1 MLMVC
6 ILLATFAAGSI
17 RAQVVRVGIYEAP
30 PIVFT
35 AMDGTFE
42 GLVPEVLE
50 AIARDEGWV
59 LEYVHGTKTEC
70 VQRLHEGEIDLAV
83 DFAESAN
90 NNDTIASSSFFI
102 VWDVAYTREGFSIQS
117 YHDMADR
124 RIAIAGS
131 ENSDSEI
138 LQILDRLGIPYE
150 TVWVENDNDVLMLLS
165 DRQVDVGIV
174 DQLFGTLYFDDY
186 NVEASPIIFNPR
198 AICLTAHRGAQNAE
212 ALIDAINASIE
223 SRKDDPDSTY
233 NRALSYYLG
242 GGRGTWHPDRADNP
256 PQLVLSPQEEA
267 WIKAHPVIRI
277 GIDPGFAPYE
287 MLSADGTYEGI
298 AADWLTLVS
307 NRTGLKFELVGTGVW
322 TDTVKAIQNK
332 EIDLLPCIGKS
343 KERSE
348 FMIYSDPYL
357 SFSRVI
363 IARNED
369 EYYDMSDLAGK
380 RIAVQEDSSHQEFLK
395 ESTPAGLLLYPDFN
409 EALLAVSRGEADAA
423 IGNLAVASHR
433 LRSLMLTNIKMAA
446 YAENDS
452 NHLFIGIRND
462 WPELAGILD
471 RAIQSISLQEQNYIY
486 AKWMPLQK
494 PVSPALDLTR
504 EERDWLLMH
513 PRVTVAWDPNWAPVE
528 FADKEGNP
536 KGISMDYLAAF
547 GDLLGIEFDTI
558 PATPW
563 QESYS
568 KLLSHEIDMATCI
581 SLTEQR
587 LEYFNFT
594 EAYMTTPSV
603 LFGRD
608 DMAYIRNMDELE
620 GLKTAVIANYAT
632 DDWITKNH
640 PDIHPLRLASVDEA
654 FTKLQRG
661 EIDVYIEDVITGN
674 YYLSKQRSH
683 NIKIVGETPHSYNL
697 RFAIRKDWPV
707 FIGILR
713 KAMDLLPEEDKTSFY
728 RNWVWIKYEHG
739 FNYPLFWKILI
750 AGAVFLLAI
759 LFWNRKLSREIRCRK
774 KVEHELDESRSKLSE
789 SYAHLKKTEEMKENL
804 MHMILHDMRSPLQTI
819 RASVDL
825 LRNDS
830 EALSIATR
838 ERELLDFS
846 EDASNTVNAMI
857 QDLLDI
863 GRLETDQM
871 ALCRENSDLKKIA
884 QQAIDSLRIQ
894 LQGCDC
900 SASIKGTESWASMDS
915 KVISRVFVNLIINA
929 IKASPKNSSI
939 EIRIVDT
946 PTHAIAEVRDWGRG
960 IPGEIQHQ
968 IFEKFVHGE
977 GETSYAIPSI
987 GLGLTFCK
995 LAVES
1000 HQGTIEVQS
1009 NEGKGTTF
1017 RFSIP
1022 KV

>member
-1 MLMVC
+1 MFP
-6 ILLATFAAGSI
+6 AK
-17 RAQVVRVGIYEAP
+17 
-30 PIVFT
+30 
-35 AMDGTFE
+35 DGTFG
-42 GLVPEVLE
+42 GLIPEVLE
-50 AIARDEGWV
+50 TIARDEGWE

-70 VQRLHEGEIDLAV
+70 VQRLHQGEIDLAV
-83 DFAESAN
+83 DFVESAD
-90 NNDTIASSSFFI
+90 NDTIASSTFFI
-102 VWDVAYTREGFSIQS
+102 DWDVAYTRKGLSIQS
-117 YHDMADR
+117 YHDMANR

-138 LQILDRLGIPYE
+138 LKILDRLGIPHE

-174 DQLFGTLYFDDY
+174 DQLFGTLYFEDY

-198 AICLTAHRGAQNAE
+198 AICLTAHRGAQQAE
-212 ALIDAINASIE
+212 PLINAINASIE
-223 SRKDDPDSTY
+223 SNKDDPDSTY

-242 GGRGTWHPDRADNP
+242 GGRGTWNPDCVDNP
-256 PQLVLSPQEEA
+256 PQLVLSPQEET
-267 WIKAHPVIRI
+267 WIKSHPVIRI

-287 MLSADGTYEGI
+287 MLSAGGDYEGI
-298 AADWLTLVS
+298 AADWLTLIS
-307 NRTGLKFELVGTGVW
+307 NQTGLKFELVCTDVW
-322 TDTVKAIQNK
+322 TDTIKAIQNK

-343 KERSE
+343 KERSR
-348 FMIYSDPYL
+348 FLLYSDPYL

-363 IARNED
+363 ITRNED
-369 EYYDMSDLAGK
+369 EYYDMGDLAGK
-380 RIAVQEDSSHQEFLK
+380 RIAVQENSSHHEFLK
-395 ESTPAGLLLYPDFN
+395 ESTHTDLLLCPDFN
-409 EALLAVSRGEADAA
+409 AALLAVSRGEADAT
-423 IGNLAVASHR
+423 IGNLAVASHQF
-433 LRSLMLTNIKMAA
+433 RSLMLTNIKMAA
-446 YAENDS
+446 YAGNAP
-452 NHLFIGIRND
+452 NPLFMGIRND
-462 WPELAGILD
+462 WPELAEILN

-513 PRVTVAWDPNWAPVE
+513 PRVTVAWDPDWAPVE

-558 PATPW
+558 PATSW
-563 QESYS
+563 QESYP
-568 KLLSHEIDMATCI
+568 KLLSREIDMATCL
-581 SLTEQR
+581 SPTEQR

-608 DMAYIRNMDELE
+608 DMVYIRNMDELK
-620 GLKTAVIANYAT
+620 GLRTAVVANYAS
-632 DDWITKNH
+632 DDWITQNH
-640 PDIHPLRLASVDEA
+640 PDIHPLRLAGVDEA

-661 EIDVYIEDVITGN
+661 EIDIYIEDVITGN
-674 YYLSKQRSH
+674 YYLSKNRSH
-683 NIKIVGETPHSYNL
+683 NIKIVGETSHSYNL
-697 RFAIRKDWPV
+697 RFAVRKDWPV

-713 KAMDLLPEEDKTSFY
+713 KAMNLLPEEDKTSFY
-728 RNWVWIKYEHG
+728 RNWVWVKYEHG

-750 AGAVFLLAI
+750 AGSVFLLAI
-759 LFWNRKLSREIRCRK
+759 LFWNRRLSREIRYRK

-789 SYAHLKKTEEMKENL
+789 SYANLKKTEEMKENL

-819 RASVDL
+819 SATFDI
-825 LRNDS
+825 LRKDS
-830 EALSIATR
+830 ETLSIAAQ
-838 ERELLDFS
+838 ERDLLDLS

-871 ALCRENSDLKKIA
+871 SLCRETSDLKKIA
-884 QQAIDSLRIQ
+884 QQALDSLRIQ
-894 LQGCDC
+894 LQEYHC
-900 SASIKGTESWASMDS
+900 SAFIKGTESWAGMDL
-915 KVISRVFVNLIINA
+915 KVISRVFINLITNA
-929 IKASPKNSSI
+929 MKASPRNSSI

-946 PTHAIAEVRDWGRG
+946 PTHAVAEVRDWGRG
-960 IPGEIQHQ
+960 IPCEIKQR
-968 IFEKFVHGE
+968 IFEKFVRAE
-977 GETSYAIPSI
+977 GKTNYTIPSV

-1000 HQGTIEVQS
+1000 HQGTIEVLS
-1009 NEGKGTTF
+1009 TEGAGSTF

-1022 KV
+1022 KE